1 MYLLPER
8 IIPIRSTS
16 AVFQIFDC
24 PIIETAIDAKFFIQD
39 ISQDF
44 IVLKAELVFQ
54 NNSLLGIIILKIRGG
69 NLHINEPNDPHKCE
83 GMFAFDFV
91 KNCFIISSP

>member
-1 MYLLPER
+1 MTICIIVDSYYLQLNKSLLLPER

-16 AVFQIFDC
+16 AVFQEFDC
-24 PIIETAIDAKFFIQD
+24 PITETAIDAKFFIQN

-54 NNSLLGIIILKIRGG
+54 NNSLLGIIIL
-69 NLHINEPNDPHKCE
+69 E
-83 GMFAFDFV
+83 
-91 KNCFIISSP
+91 